1 MTNRV
6 IFGLIVFILSGSVY
20 AGGVTIRNYS
30 GEHVMVMIGTYQDNG
45 YCLSDTTIY
54 DPSNGDAI
62 LNKAGSYWSKDTWQ
76 CGTREPRKRTTSK
89 AFSIYLKPGQSYT
102 ASESGERAGGNMMVF
117 ATSVKPGSH
126 NGSGLTWHDGSGI
139 YRRTAETYWKKIGLC
154 TAYHFPGW
162 DSKTKAFKP
171 VSRVGAQAFNPES
184 CGPMLKHYFYN
195 DTESK
200 QYELVLTRENARREY
215 HRAWNPYYRY

>member
-30 GEHVMVMIGTYQDNG
+30 GEHVMVM
-45 YCLSDTTIY
+45 
-54 DPSNGDAI
+54 
-62 LNKAGSYWSKDTWQ
+62 
-76 CGTREPRKRTTSK
+76 
-89 AFSIYLKPGQSYT
+89 
-102 ASESGERAGGNMMVF
+102 
-117 ATSVKPGSH
+117 
-126 NGSGLTWHDGSGI
+126 
-139 YRRTAETYWKKIGLC
+139 IGLC

-184 CGPMLKHYFYN
+184 CGPMLNNYFFD

-215 HRAWNPYYRY
+215 HRAWNPYYWY